1 MEEGECVLDDDG
13 GDYAMVSEHKESPEE
28 QALTLGCGL
37 CLHEEG
43 DGDAAEGG
51 GSREWG
57 GQGGGLCKVKL
68 AGSGLREFS

>member
-1 MEEGECVLDDDG
+1 MEEGECVLDEDG

-37 CLHEEG
+37 CLREEG

-51 GSREWG
+51 GEQRVGWAG
-57 GQGGGLCKVKL
+57 GWVM
-68 AGSGLREFS
+68 